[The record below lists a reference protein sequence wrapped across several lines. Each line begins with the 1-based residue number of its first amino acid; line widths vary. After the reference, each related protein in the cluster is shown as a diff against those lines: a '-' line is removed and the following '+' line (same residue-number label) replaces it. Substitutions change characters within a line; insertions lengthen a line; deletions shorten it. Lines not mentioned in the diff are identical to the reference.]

1 MIWFRPISA
10 RGEEITSWCLKIPF
24 GGGFGIHKDFIYLLH
39 PRIFAPAQMM
49 ADHLPHKWCA
59 HFEQVPSGDWG
70 KVIFYGLPHQ
80 MKQVAR
86 FIDSLE
92 NRQVNFIASSISTY
106 EMLAEG
112 VHKARRSGY

>member
-1 MIWFRPISA
+1 
-10 RGEEITSWCLKIPF
+10 
-24 GGGFGIHKDFIYLLH
+24 
-39 PRIFAPAQMM
+39 MM
-49 ADHLPHKWCA
+49 ADHLPHKRCA

-112 VHKARRSGY
+112 CAQGHGGQGIKRNAGDPLRSHGGDWRLF